1 MVFSATNAV
10 DVISSVVVLSLGL
23 SLAMF
28 FGLFAAT
35 RYSRSGSAANRYL
48 AWLGLSALCAALPV
62 LGLAQAFAHRHFV
75 AFNFQS
81 TSQLDAHSPEFQVL
95 PVFFTI
101 WALGTLVLLIR
112 LIVRLRIAVAFKRGE
127 RFDGSV
133 RTARG
138 AAIVLSDAVTS
149 PVAIGYLHPAIV
161 LPTLLADDDYATIR
175 EHALAHENAHLLRYD
190 DITALLYQVCISL
203 AWFNP
208 IVWLIAPHLETERE
222 KACDDA
228 VVLQTRAAKA
238 YGRSLLTLCGR
249 GVFARP
255 EHVLALFESPRRLA
269 DRIES
274 LVTKRQRSLHP
285 STRAT
290 TACVAML
297 LAAFVLTGAYT
308 PGFTLPTCFR
318 HQAPQTRA
326 SVTMTVAYS
335 RPPVTG
341 RLHGRDCRRRHH
353 ARHSV
358 SHSA

>member
-10 DVISSVVVLSLGL
+10 DVISSVVVISLGL
-23 SLAMF
+23 SSALF
-28 FGLFAAT
+28 LGLLVTT

-48 AWLGLSALCAALPV
+48 GWIGLSALCAALPV
-62 LGLAQAFAHRHFV
+62 LGFAQAFAHRHFV
-75 AFNFQS
+75 AFDFQS
-81 TSQLDAHSPEFQVL
+81 TSQNAARISEFQVL
-95 PVFFTI
+95 PLFFTI
-101 WALGTLVLLIR
+101 WVLGTLVLLVR
-112 LIVRLRIAVAFKRGE
+112 LIVRLRVAVALKSGE
-127 RFDGSV
+127 LFDGSV

-138 AAIVLSDAVTS
+138 ATIVISDAITS
-149 PVAIGYLHPAIV
+149 PVAIGYLRPAIV
-161 LPTLLADDDYATIR
+161 LPMLLADDEYATIR

-238 YGRSLLTLCGR
+238 YGRSLLALCGR
-249 GVFARP
+249 GAFARP

-274 LVTKRQRSLHP
+274 LVTKRRRSVHP
-285 STRAT
+285 STSAT
-290 TACVAML
+290 TACAAML

-308 PGFTLPTCFR
+308 PGFTLPACFR

-335 RPPVTG
+335 RVPVSG
-341 RLHGRDCRRRHH
+341 RWHGRDCRRRHQR
-353 ARHSV
+353 RHGV
-358 SHSA
+358 SRSA